1 MRACGIGLSGGVSL
15 NSPDH
20 HRTHREPRSYA
31 RPLAVKQLEAHSSLE
46 AVDGD
51 VNDFAKLPLHVSAGA
66 KLRISPVNSA
76 GIAAHDAVVFGHG

>member
-1 MRACGIGLSGGVSL
+1 MPIPVAVFRARATILLWLV
-15 NSPDH
+15 PD
-20 HRTHREPRSYA
+20 
-31 RPLAVKQLEAHSSLE
+31 SSLE

-76 GIAAHDAVVFGHG
+76 GIAAHDALVFGHG